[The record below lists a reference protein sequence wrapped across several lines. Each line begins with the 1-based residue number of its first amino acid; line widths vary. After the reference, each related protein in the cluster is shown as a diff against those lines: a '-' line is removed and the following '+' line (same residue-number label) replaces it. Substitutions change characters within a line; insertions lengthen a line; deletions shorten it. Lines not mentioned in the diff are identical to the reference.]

1 MDPLEPKPPRPVPP
15 APPRPEWIKPAASSA
30 PAPGPAVTPVMDFF
44 QRRVENLERELA
56 LERERAMAAQTLL
69 GHQES
74 LKNEVDAHLKAL
86 TDQLKREKSERDN
99 DEARSRSHGRVE
111 ALEKRLDEMNS
122 TFAQLLKDAVAAPRD
137 GGPSSAALA
146 AELSAFRGA
155 LKDGMDGVARW
166 RGELRELTQ
175 IVPTVQG
182 LAERLPQDE
191 KLFEESVGRR
201 LDEFSARLAR
211 SLEEMK
217 RAQEAERAGIDAR
230 VEAIERERVDLSRA
244 WETQARALREEQFK
258 DRVAR
263 EAELSRQISELASR
277 FAELSAAQEGSARGA
292 DSVRQGIDRVISILT
307 ATPKAK
313 DAIITELED
322 EKNQLA
328 ALARE
333 RQEALRR
340 FAAERR
346 DVETAMGDGLLKLTG
361 QLEEERA
368 KTRAAEAGA
377 AARLG
382 ELETLKARLADLE
395 RAVADR
401 DARGLQLSAERDEL
415 AKALMAES
423 EKARRALE
431 ERRAADE
438 EAEKRVAELRRLL
451 GEEASRRAS
460 AEGGAFDARNQMGAL
475 ADQSARAMKE
485 RDAVLARFAEWE
497 KERQRL
503 LDVIRK
509 KDEMI
514 SLLSATFQGALKKPG
529 S

>member
-1 MDPLEPKPPRPVPP
+1 MDPLEPRPPRPVPP
-15 APPRPEWIKPAASSA
+15 APPRPEWIKPAAAA
-30 PAPGPAVTPVMDFF
+30 PAPAGVTPVMDFF
-44 QRRVENLERELA
+44 QRRVENLERELS
-56 LERERAMAAQTLL
+56 LERERAQQAQSLL
-69 GHQES
+69 GHQEA

-86 TDQLKREKSERDN
+86 TDQLKREKIERDG

-122 TFAQLLKDAVAAPRD
+122 TFAQLLKDAVSSRE

-166 RGELRELTQ
+166 RGELRELSAL
-175 IVPTVQG
+175 VPTVQG
-182 LAERLPQDE
+182 LTERLPQDE

-211 SLEEMK
+211 SLEDWK
-217 RAQEAERAGIDAR
+217 RAQEAERAELDTR
-230 VEAIERERVDLSRA
+230 VEALGRERGDLARVWEAQSR
-244 WETQARALREEQFK
+244 TLREEQFK

-263 EAELSRQISELASR
+263 EAELSRQI
-277 FAELSAAQEGSARGA
+277 AELSSRLAEMSAAQEGAARGSDA
-292 DSVRQGIDRVISILT
+292 ARQELARVISILT

-313 DAIITELED
+313 DSLITELED

-328 ALARE
+328 QLARE
-333 RQEALRR
+333 RQDALRR
-340 FAAERR
+340 FAEERR
-346 DVETAMGDGLLKLTG
+346 EVEKSMGDGLLKLTA

-368 KTRAAEAGA
+368 RTRAAEARA
-377 AARLG
+377 AEILG
-382 ELETLKARLADLE
+382 PLEVLKARAGDLE
-395 RAVADR
+395 RSVADR
-401 DARGLQLSAERDEL
+401 EARSQQLAAERDEL
-415 AKALMAES
+415 ARALMAEAD
-423 EKARRALE
+423 KVRRGLE

-451 GEEASRRAS
+451 GEETARRAS
-460 AEGGAFDARNQMGAL
+460 AEGAAHDARAQMGAL
-475 ADQSARAMKE
+475 AEQTARSLQE
-485 RDAVLARFAEWE
+485 RDGTMARFSDWE

-503 LDVIRK
+503 LDALRK

-514 SLLSATFQGALKKPG
+514 SLLSATFQGALKKAA
-529 S
+529 